1 VTSIDKRREERR
13 RRKEAGLGNAATP
26 QDRAVEIGSLAL
38 NGGNPKLAIER
49 WGDEVRLV
57 VRALTDAGLLSS
69 GTQEDQGGEGD
80 GSLRSWPSAGG
91 REERK
96 SPRLRRSGSPWTLR
110 VHTWDDDVQ
119 TPSHTVSNRAVPAD
133 SEHHRGHLFPQAEF
147 DELVVGRWLHVEQ
160 MDNATWWMNVGGVT
174 VHVNADRE
182 GRPRRVRVNG
192 PLDYDEPREGC
203 EYEIEWTEPK

>member
-1 VTSIDKRREERR
+1 VRTVTSDT
-13 RRKEAGLGNAATP
+13 TP
-26 QDRAVEIGSLAL
+26 QDRAVAAL
-38 NGGNPKLAIER
+38 IER
-49 WGDEVRLV
+49 FRPGVFPYIGIKPEMD
-57 VRALTDAGLLSS
+57 RAEKAIYDYRELTMGEIVDCLTDAGLLSS